1 MAETEQENKTRP
13 SRNFH
18 WSWLPGILFQ
28 PRKTISK
35 ILEQEK
41 AVWKTPLIVISIL
54 VILAGGDSGPHPNVS
69 LYNPGPSCPKASNIG
84 QPNSK
89 TPLCNH
95 KPCKPHRFFSMFSLS
110 LSAWRLLADLVLDE

>member
-41 AVWKTPLIVISIL
+41 AVWKTPLILISIL
-54 VILAGGDSGPHPNVS
+54 VILAVVVAAPIQRVSIQSGAELPENS
-69 LYNPGPSCPKASNIG
+69 SIG
-84 QPNSK
+84 QPSSK
-89 TPLCNH
+89 TPLCNR

-110 LSAWRLLADLVLDE
+110 LSAWWAIG